1 MEKKKISIA
10 IENEFYA
17 SIRESTATPWEIFGE
32 YIDNSIKSWQQYSIN
47 YKNYR
52 DLNKLPK
59 KPYEDQRSVSVTIKI
74 VDAVTTEIE
83 DGKKREVKARGRRRI
98 EIFDNAWGIK
108 EDDLPRAFSLAKKPG
123 SSERGGIS
131 GEFGKGMKISSFW
144 LANKWVVK
152 TKVWGEELERQ
163 IEITLDNARG
173 SNPSVDIQEHRAP
186 REDHYTRII
195 LTDLNDENPHN
206 NTSGLYTKER
216 IQKLQRMLSEIYSDF
231 LETKTLVLTI
241 EWLKEV
247 DGKLE
252 VISKE
257 PMKSLDSTVRIW
269 HDQIKVDESVVIHNS
284 QRVYK
289 WKKEFEI
296 RMNDFTFTNEDGVET
311 TPWAMATFWCLPK
324 GARAR
329 AGLVLYR
336 NRRAIKGMG
345 DEPEDR
351 FKPTQIYGASSSGS
365 YLSLFLAGKVD
376 LADGF
381 STSYSKNDI
390 KFPEGLEV
398 QLYERIKEQ
407 LMQVE
412 DESWHDETKNICS
425 ELFRLKP
432 ETTKKRGKKSPKQTY
447 EAVPVDVEI
456 DAKLNTT
463 SGQIKFFDTYPFNL
477 LNAIKFIRWE
487 DKNSEE
493 GNAEG
498 ETKGETEGKGEEVIP
513 PSPPLRGEL
522 EKIGEPQLFNVE
534 YEGSK
539 FYISLYK
546 GKNMADGY
554 SGTSWIEVSYD
565 KEKSE
570 MSPDGVNMYM
580 SIVLNMDNP
589 FFKRFNQHYRS
600 LLKIACAYGIAKV
613 KIIRDMQEEDMR
625 DDVLDT
631 FNTEF
636 NTILTKVYGGTDDET
651 EEENDD
657 NDT

>member
-1 MEKKKISIA
+1 MDKKKISIA

-17 SIRESTATPWEIFGE
+17 SIRERTATPWEIFGE
-32 YIDNSIKSWQQYSIN
+32 YIDNSIKSWQQYSLN

-59 KPYEDQRSVSVTIKI
+59 KPYEDQQSVSVTIKI

-83 DGKKREVKARGRRRI
+83 DGKKWGAKARGRRRI

-108 EDDLPRAFSLAKKPG
+108 EDDLPRAFSLAKKPDP
-123 SSERGGIS
+123 SERGGIS

-173 SNPSVDIQEHRAP
+173 SNPSVDIQEHKAP
-186 REDHYTRII
+186 REDHYTKII

-231 LETKTLVLTI
+231 LETKTLVLTV

-252 VISKE
+252 VISNDHV
-257 PMKSLDSTVRIW
+257 KSSDSTARIW
-269 HDQIKVDESVVIHNS
+269 HHQRKVDQSAEIQNS

-296 RMNDFTFTNEDGVET
+296 KMNDFAFINEDGIEVI
-311 TPWAMATFWCLPK
+311 PWAVATFWCLPK
-324 GARAR
+324 GAQAR

-336 NRRAIKGMG
+336 HRRAIKGMG
-345 DEPEDR
+345 DEIQDR
-351 FKPTQIYGASSSGS
+351 FKPNQIYGEWSSGN
-365 YLSLFLAGKVD
+365 YLSFFLAGKVD
-376 LADGF
+376 LAEGF
-381 STSYSKNDI
+381 NTSYSKNDI
-390 KFPEGLEV
+390 KFAEGLEG
-398 QLYERIKEQ
+398 QLYEKIKEHLIQ
-407 LMQVE
+407 E
-412 DESWHDETKNICS
+412 ENESWHDEPKNICGD
-425 ELFRLKP
+425 LFRFKS
-432 ETTKKRGKKSPKQTY
+432 ETIKKQGKKSPKQTY
-447 EAVPVDVEI
+447 EVVPVDVEI
-456 DAKLNTT
+456 EAKVNTT
-463 SGQIKFFDTYPFNL
+463 SGQIKFFNSYPFNL
-477 LNAIKFIRWE
+477 LNVIKSIRWE
-487 DKNSEE
+487 DKTSVE
-493 GNAEG
+493 GKAEG
-498 ETKGETEGKGEEVIP
+498 EARDETEGKGGEVIP

-522 EKIGEPQLFNVE
+522 EKIGEPQLIKVV
-534 YEGSK
+534 YEESK

-546 GKNMADGY
+546 AKNMADGC
-554 SGTSWIEVSYD
+554 SESSWIEVKHD
-565 KEKSE
+565 KERSD
-570 MSPDGVNMYM
+570 PDGVNMYM
-580 SIVLNMDNP
+580 SIVLNIDNP

-613 KIIRDMQEEDMR
+613 KIIRDMEEEDSR

-636 NTILTKVYGGTDDET
+636 NTILTKVYGETNDNT
-651 EEENDD
+651 EEEDD
-657 NDT
+657 EDT